1 MHLFSIYVP
10 FLIFFF
16 RADDVSIEQRTAMI
30 RVFVSSYKAIHEP
43 NEKLYYVYIIE
54 VVNNGRSHKVEK
66 RYSSFLVL
74 HKQVSLSII

>member
-1 MHLFSIYVP
+1 
-10 FLIFFF
+10 
-16 RADDVSIEQRTAMI
+16 MI

-54 VVNNGRSHKVEK
+54 VVNNGRSHRIER

-74 HKQVSLSII
+74 HKQVSTTWMVYFSVLYLWHMPNRWHNITMNMCFTC